1 MHRSKRS
8 QKPHPELEFQF
19 RIEPEGV
26 VGAIIADSALLTTC
40 HLIASRRT
48 KHENHSHRAI
58 PRRLWFVS
66 KFAE

>member
-1 MHRSKRS
+1 METTRS
-8 QKPHPELEFQF
+8 QKPHPEFQFQF

-26 VGAIIADSALLTTC
+26 AGAIIADSASLTTC

-48 KHENHSHRAI
+48 KHENHSHRVPI
-58 PRRLWFVS
+58 RRRLWFVS